1 MYTGRCDCN
10 LAFLVSGVLCMGG
23 LFIISP
29 YISPLGWPGWLRV
42 LIGIGAILTMMVLGV
57 ILSLIEDYFFYLI
70 ELRIWKMKHKE
81 SNRPAA
87 DGGTVEQ

>member
-1 MYTGRCDCN
+1 
-10 LAFLVSGVLCMGG
+10 
-23 LFIISP
+23 
-29 YISPLGWPGWLRV
+29 
-42 LIGIGAILTMMVLGV
+42 MMVLGV